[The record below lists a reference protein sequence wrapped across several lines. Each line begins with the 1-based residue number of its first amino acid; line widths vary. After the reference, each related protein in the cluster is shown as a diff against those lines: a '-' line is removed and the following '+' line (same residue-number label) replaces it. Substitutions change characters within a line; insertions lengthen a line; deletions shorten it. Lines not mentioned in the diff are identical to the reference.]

1 MARFIVIESLD
12 GVGKTTLVRNLAAA
26 LGGIAMSMPGPAVKP
41 LREQIHSVLGD
52 TRIAH
57 ALFYLAIAAAEGT
70 KARAAADAGQT
81 VVMDRFLAS
90 TLAYAKAR
98 GVEANFDALL
108 PALPRPD
115 VSVLLTLDED
125 ERLRRLGARGEMSLA
140 DRQSLDPA
148 FRGVVLAEL
157 RARCDLQVDV
167 TGADEEEA
175 VRRVIG
181 AIDGLPS
188 RCRSEFIR
196 DRKPHHRE

>member
-26 LGGIAMSMPGPAVKP
+26 LGGVAMSMPGPAIKP
-41 LREQIHSVLGD
+41 LREQIHAALGD
-52 TRIAH
+52 ARIAH
-57 ALFYLAIAAAEGT
+57 ALFYLALAAAEGS
-70 KARAAADAGQT
+70 KARAAADAGRT

-90 TLAYAKAR
+90 AIAYARAR
-98 GVEANFDALL
+98 GVAADFDVLL

-125 ERLRRLGARGEMSLA
+125 ERVRRLGARREMSLA

-148 FRGVVLAEL
+148 FRGELMAEL

-167 TGADEEEA
+167 TGADEDEA
-175 VRRVIG
+175 VRRVIKAVG
-181 AIDGLPS
+181 AH
-188 RCRSEFIR
+188 RSS
-196 DRKPHHRE
+196 

>member
-26 LGGIAMSMPGPAVKP
+26 LGGIAMSMPGPAIKP

-52 TRIAH
+52 AQIAH

-70 KARAAADAGQT
+70 RARAAVNAGRT

-90 TLAYAKAR
+90 TIAYAQAR
-98 GVEANFDALL
+98 GVDADLDALL

-115 VSVLLTLDED
+115 VSVLLTLDEN

-148 FRGVVLAEL
+148 FRSVVMAEL

-181 AIDGLPS
+181 AVGAVGAVGAYS
-188 RCRSEFIR
+188 SG
-196 DRKPHHRE
+196 

>member
-26 LGGIAMSMPGPAVKP
+26 LGGIAMSMPGPAIKP

-52 TRIAH
+52 ARIAH
-57 ALFYLAIAAAEGT
+57 ALFYLAIAAAEGAR
-70 KARAAADAGQT
+70 ARAAADAGQS

-90 TLAYAKAR
+90 TIAYARAR
-98 GVEANFDALL
+98 GVEADFDALL

-125 ERLRRLGARGEMSLA
+125 ERVRRLGARGEMSLA
-140 DRQSLDPA
+140 DRQSLDPV
-148 FRGVVLAEL
+148 FRGVVMGEL
-157 RARCDLQVDV
+157 RARCDLEVDV

-181 AIDGLPS
+181 AVGCLPAGLQ
-188 RCRSEFIR
+188 RSW
-196 DRKPHHRE
+196 